1 MIFMISSWRQ
11 FDLVVSRTSWLYTGA
26 IVIGDHDLRVVL
38 KPIPHNT
45 MNLFLASN
53 SLTNGKSKF
62 CLVYM
67 LPSNTVK
74 F

>member
-1 MIFMISSWRQ
+1 M
-11 FDLVVSRTSWLYTGA
+11 TALYAGA

-38 KPIPHNT
+38 KPIPPNT

-62 CLVYM
+62 CHGYVL
-67 LPSNTVK
+67 LSNTVK

>member
-1 MIFMISSWRQ
+1 M
-11 FDLVVSRTSWLYTGA
+11 TTLYTGA

-38 KPIPHNT
+38 EPIPPNT
-45 MNLFLASN
+45 MNLFLVSN
-53 SLTNGKSKF
+53 SLTNGNSKF
-62 CLVYM
+62 CQGYV